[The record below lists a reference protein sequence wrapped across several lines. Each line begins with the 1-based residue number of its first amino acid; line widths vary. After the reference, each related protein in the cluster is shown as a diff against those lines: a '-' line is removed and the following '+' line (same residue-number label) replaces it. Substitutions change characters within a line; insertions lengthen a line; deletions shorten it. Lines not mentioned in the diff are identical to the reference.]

1 MERDIWD
8 SLRLAATTC
17 EEIADVLN
25 AIAEC
30 FEKVTA

>member
-8 SLRLAATTC
+8 FLRLTATTC

-25 AIAEC
+25 AIAERYC
-30 FEKVTA
+30 